1 MRKAVR
7 LATEQRRYIIHVPC
21 DRCPEGYHARYQ
33 AAPWVPWSSE
43 KVARRHIGELLA
55 EGFNVDGWEVVEYAE
70 AAPSNA

>member
-1 MRKAVR
+1 MKD
-7 LATEQRRYIIHVPC
+7 TKRYVIHVPC

-43 KVARRHIGELLA
+43 KAARRHIGELLE
-55 EGFNVDGWEVVEYAE
+55 EGFNVDGWEVVECQE